1 MWSISCRGQP
11 LKPQHL
17 RHEENEE
24 KMSFSSV
31 LLCLSAVLT
40 KVALEPTVPL
50 LCIYFR
56 GCKNK
61 SMPESNAG
69 ITREIFI
76 FFKNKIFSA
85 ELCGE
90 KIHCVWWFSKGSCYL
105 WAGIKHLSD
114 PSTCSSFAADKFISD
129 IKRLFFLLKL
139 LRFFPHFLCFWR
151 KFLKDSYL
159 FFKYSME
166 FTREIISLW
175 LFLI

>member
-1 MWSISCRGQP
+1 MQSFVERRFIVFDGF
-11 LKPQHL
+11 LKAP
-17 RHEENEE
+17 
-24 KMSFSSV
+24 V
-31 LLCLSAVLT
+31 
-40 KVALEPTVPL
+40 
-50 LCIYFR
+50 
-56 GCKNK
+56 
-61 SMPESNAG
+61 
-69 ITREIFI
+69 
-76 FFKNKIFSA
+76 
-85 ELCGE
+85 
-90 KIHCVWWFSKGSCYL
+90 CYL

-139 LRFFPHFLCFWR
+139 LRFFSHFLCFWR